1 MDLVNI
7 TRSWKKEIDTGLFA
21 RWPYLWILNLKSPSE
36 FIAQEIVYNLTV
48 YVYTRG
54 VHVDELR

>member
-7 TRSWKKEIDTGLFA
+7 TKSWKKEINTDLLT
-21 RWPYLWILNLKSPSE
+21 RWPYMWLLNLKSPSE
-36 FIAQEIVYNLTV
+36 FIAQEIGYNLII
-48 YVYTRG
+48 YVHTRG